1 MTEGWMAFVW
11 ALLPTVAVSGIFW
24 FILRNIMN
32 ADRNERRALAEIEAE
47 ERRARGMA
55 PQPDSSA

>member
-1 MTEGWMAFVW
+1 MAFVW